1 MPDLKSIHVVL
12 YQPEIPQNT
21 GNIARTCAAAG
32 AGLHLIKPLGF
43 STEDRYLKRAGLDY
57 WNLVDVFEYEDFREF
72 KSKNPQGNF
81 AYLTKKATVTYDRID
96 FRGDLFLIFGSET
109 KGLPEEILAENK
121 KRCFRIP
128 LRPEARSLNLS
139 NAAAIVVYEALRQNL
154 FGNL

>member
-1 MPDLKSIHVVL
+1 MPDLKSIHIVL

-32 AGLHLIKPLGF
+32 ACLHLIKPLGF

-81 AYLTKKATVTYDRID
+81 AYLTKRPQSPTTGLISEATC
-96 FRGDLFLIFGSET
+96 FLYSGVKRKDCLKKSLLRTKRDASE
-109 KGLPEEILAENK
+109 
-121 KRCFRIP
+121 
-128 LRPEARSLNLS
+128 SL
-139 NAAAIVVYEALRQNL
+139 
-154 FGNL
+154 